1 MKSPFQSAPSKA
13 RRRRA
18 AGRASRAEN
27 CSSELLEKALI
38 LYYAAQ
44 NTSTPVW
51 ARTTIYGALAYLI
64 SPIDAIPD
72 FVPVVGFSDDLAA
85 MAAAIAVVTAYI
97 TPEVIR
103 RAKQKMA
110 ELFGN
115 DEPRETVFRNA
126 A

>member
-1 MKSPFQSAPSKA
+1 M
-13 RRRRA
+13 
-18 AGRASRAEN
+18 
-27 CSSELLEKALI
+27 
-38 LYYAAQ
+38 
-44 NTSTPVW
+44 W